1 MCFNPN
7 FVTDFIQREVNMER
21 KKIENPIQII
31 IYIYLICVLFRGME
45 YMFIRTDQSIL
56 GEAFIHKLVGILII
70 IYATGHFSL
79 PWYEIGFTK
88 KNSLKYILYGLL
100 LGFIVYVLA
109 YGTELLL
116 QLSRGNYPSLR
127 LYVSSYA
134 INGNQGME
142 TGLLFFIICIL
153 GNIIN
158 VVMEEGMFRGLFMN
172 LTELKY
178 SFLGSVVI
186 SSTLFGIWHVA
197 APIRSLVDGQ
207 MNLPQTAVAA
217 LILMITTGLAGAKFC
232 LLGKITGSIWMSMAD
247 HFFNNL
253 IINTLH
259 IITLYNED
267 ALQMI
272 RISIAQTLSFCIVLF
287 LYWKSTA
294 GQKPTFRT

>member
-1 MCFNPN
+1 
-7 FVTDFIQREVNMER
+7 MER